1 MALRRARSS
10 KDHPG
15 IRRLFS
21 DVVDIMA
28 CLLCTWA
35 LERVGDRKQQFDS
48 IGISFFKSRLRDVI

>member
-10 KDHPG
+10 NDHPR
-15 IRRLFS
+15 IRRIFS
-21 DVVDIMA
+21 NIVDSTA

-35 LERVGDRKQQFDS
+35 LERVDDRKQQFDS